1 MSEDPIQAIVDKL
14 DAIEKS
20 VSSLALKSHSSSP
33 MSPGCKPDAVEK
45 AAERGASKEASRI
58 AEMVDRL
65 RRVGDA
71 LEMIILP
78 AQAAV
83 GAVHELPKWRAA
95 AIIFAVLFALT
106 SAFISGVITTRTGI
120 LFSSEVG
127 CNYLGGNWSPRQ
139 DNGEFVC
146 WR

>member
-1 MSEDPIQAIVDKL
+1 MSDDPIQAIVDKL
-14 DAIEKS
+14 DAIEES
-20 VSSLALKSHSSSP
+20 VSNLALKPQAAQQASTA
-33 MSPGCKPDAVEK
+33 CDRFAVEK
-45 AAERGASKEASRI
+45 AAERGASTSTALI
-58 AEMVDRL
+58 AEKVDQIN
-65 RRVGDA
+65 RVSRE
-71 LEMIILP
+71 LETIILP

-83 GAVHELPKWRAA
+83 RAVHELPKWRAA

>member
-1 MSEDPIQAIVDKL
+1 MSDDPIQAIVDKL

-20 VSSLALKSHSSSP
+20 VSNLALKPQTAQQASTACDHF
-33 MSPGCKPDAVEK
+33 AVEK

-58 AEMVDRL
+58 AERVDRL
-65 RRVGDA
+65 RRVGDE
-71 LEMIILP
+71 LETIILP

-83 GAVHELPKWRAA
+83 KAVHELPKWRAA

-139 DNGEFVC
+139 DDGEFVC